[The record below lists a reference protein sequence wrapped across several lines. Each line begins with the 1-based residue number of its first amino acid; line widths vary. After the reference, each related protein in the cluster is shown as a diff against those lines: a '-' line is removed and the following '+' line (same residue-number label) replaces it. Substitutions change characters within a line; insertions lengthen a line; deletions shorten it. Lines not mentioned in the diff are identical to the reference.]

1 MIADCITGTAEEEEK
16 MSKETAKKLIAELQ
30 TNNELKAKIKDI
42 SDPAELAAKAV
53 EMGYDVTLDELV
65 EAEKK
70 FKTEKAK
77 KTRLSVEEL
86 EAVAGGMVWHGE
98 DAPDG
103 HEMGC
108 VVSYHDYDYQ
118 EEAGIWCEDNYY
130 CDMGV
135 RDQLPDV
142 DVL

>member
-1 MIADCITGTAEEEEK
+1 
-16 MSKETAKKLIAELQ
+16 MSKETAKRLIEELQ
-30 TNNELKAKIKDI
+30 TNEELQAKIKGI
-42 SDPAELAAKAV
+42 TDPVQLVKAAVDA
-53 EMGYDVTLDELV
+53 GYDVTAGELT
-65 EAEKK
+65 EAEKE
-70 FKTEKAK
+70 FRAEKAK
-77 KTRLSVEEL
+77 KTKLSVEEL

-118 EEAGIWCEDNYY
+118 EKAGIWCEDNYY

-142 DVL
+142 DVMM